1 MTGRELTS
9 TDRSNAQNESKDINW
24 EALPEAILAQ
34 LDKLDYIQDSEKE
47 IQAIDVYASITR
59 DNSNA
64 KAELETWLD
73 EELDPLAGFQVH
85 IFARRKDQS
94 KHHCSNCNAALERSE
109 LVKGLN
115 TKVACDML
123 SHAVDN
129 SYDIGVLMMGD
140 DELAPSI
147 LCVQEIFDK
156 QIVHVGANNEGN
168 GIRSAAWGNFCLEDL
183 MPDIVSQ
190 EDFKKQYDKARRR
203 PRVQNH

>member
-1 MTGRELTS
+1 MTGRELTAV
-9 TDRSNAQNESKDINW
+9 DRSNAQNESKDINW
-24 EALPEAILAQ
+24 QALPDAILEQ
-34 LDKLDYIQDSEKE
+34 LAKLNYIQDSEKE

-85 IFARRKDQS
+85 VFTRRKDQS
-94 KHHCSNCNAALERSE
+94 KHHCGNCNAVLERSE

-123 SHAVDN
+123 SHAVDD
-129 SYDIGVLMMGD
+129 SYDIGVLVMGD

-156 QIVHVGANNEGN
+156 QIIHVGTINEGDS
-168 GIRSAAWGNFCLEDL
+168 IRSAAWGNFSLEDL
-183 MPDIVSQ
+183 MPRIVSP
-190 EDFKKQYDKARRR
+190 EDFKKQYAKARGKSKA
-203 PRVQNH
+203 NN